1 MSTPPRTLNELFFG
15 AMDRSASRPVAMRVK
30 RGGIW
35 VGTSFAELLSQVQ
48 AFSIGL
54 HELGVNAGDRL
65 AILSENR
72 PEWAVTDF
80 ACLACRCAD
89 VPVYPTLPAHQIEYI
104 LRDSGAVAVCC
115 SSAAQLGKIL
125 EIRGNLPALKT
136 IVVFDGDAATGGA
149 VTFESVLAK
158 GRAAIPKYPTW
169 RADALAV

>member
-30 RGGIW
+30 RGGTW

-89 VPVYPTLPAHQIEYI
+89 GTV
-104 LRDSGAVAVCC
+104 S
-115 SSAAQLGKIL
+115 
-125 EIRGNLPALKT
+125 
-136 IVVFDGDAATGGA
+136 
-149 VTFESVLAK
+149 
-158 GRAAIPKYPTW
+158 
-169 RADALAV
+169 